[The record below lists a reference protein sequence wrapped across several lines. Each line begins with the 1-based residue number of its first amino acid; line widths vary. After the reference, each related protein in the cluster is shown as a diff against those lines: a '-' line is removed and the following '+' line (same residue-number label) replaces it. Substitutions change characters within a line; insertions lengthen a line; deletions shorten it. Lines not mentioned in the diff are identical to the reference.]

1 MEVGIKDKLAQKLVQ
16 HDAEDVAIMFHGLM
30 VQIVKIMFR
39 KRIVIQY
46 LELGR
51 KEKFAQ

>member
-1 MEVGIKDKLAQKLVQ
+1 MEIGIKEKLAQKLVQ
-16 HDAEDVAIMFHGLM
+16 HHAEDVALIFHGLM

-51 KEKFAQ
+51 KEKLAQ